1 MIISGRDTQIKYISK
16 CWVGKT
22 HDYSMLKEEFPPEQ
36 NWFSELKVRVDL
48 GYLGINKYYTCK
60 EVIIAKKCSKLYK
73 LTEDDKAE
81 NKNKAKERI
90 YVEHSICG
98 IKRYRILSDRLRIH
112 DSELY
117 DDILEVCSGLWNFY
131 LNYSKISVVNNK
143 MFLNNLWT
151 PAFAGVT

>member
-1 MIISGRDTQIKYISK
+1 MLISGKDTRIKYISN

-22 HDYSMLKEEFPPEQ
+22 HDYSMLKEEFPPEES
-36 NWFSELKVRVDL
+36 WFNELKVRIDL
-48 GYLGINKYYTCK
+48 GYLGFKKDYLCK
-60 EVIIAKKCSKLYK
+60 EVIMPKKSSKLHK
-73 LTEDDKAE
+73 LTESDKIE

-117 DDILEVCSGLWNFY
+117 NDILEVCSGLWNFY
-131 LNYSKISVVNNK
+131 LDHSKITHV
-143 MFLNNLWT
+143 
-151 PAFAGVT
+151 

>member
-1 MIISGRDTQIKYISK
+1 MLISSKDTWIKYISK
-16 CWVGKT
+16 CWVGKM

-48 GYLGINKYYTCK
+48 GYLGFSKDYTCK
-60 EVIIAKKCSKLYK
+60 EVIIPKKSSKLHK

-81 NKNKAKERI
+81 NKAKAKERI

-131 LNYSKISVVNNK
+131 LAKKPKNEK
-143 MFLNNLWT
+143 
-151 PAFAGVT
+151 